1 MKIALA
7 IAETAEAEADL
18 ARELRRLSH
27 RHAAEAD
34 VHHTAVALAAGCVK
48 QVVALRPAAGGYGA
62 SVPDDDSAESPRV
75 VEAIREGAASLFR
88 RSDVTGLVLLDDL
101 RHAYLTAQRAE
112 VDWVMLVQGA
122 KAARD
127 RDLIAVA
134 TEGEDHARRC
144 GSWLRTRI
152 KESSAQVLACG

>member
-1 MKIALA
+1 VKIDVA
-7 IAETAEAEADL
+7 IAEAAEAEVDL
-18 ARELRRLSH
+18 ARELRRLSQ
-27 RHAAEAD
+27 RHAVEAD

-48 QVVALRPAAGGYGA
+48 HVVALRSAAGRSGA
-62 SVPDDDSAESPRV
+62 SVPDDDSAESPGV
-75 VEAIREGAASLFR
+75 MEAIREGAAGLFR
-88 RSDVTGLVLLDDL
+88 RSDATGLVLLDDL
-101 RHAYLTAQRAE
+101 RQAYLTAQRAE

-127 RDLIAVA
+127 RDLITVA